1 MKLLMYSSKLWSVF
15 RLTRFYH
22 RFHSLKI
29 FIWVFPLVY
38 LLGGVGCVSST
49 AVKDSPKHKIT
60 AKQLLVKLD
69 QKEQAWNEARATFTV
84 FIDLE
89 QWQHAVEAC
98 NVMYQTEQPASIVAL
113 GHGVWLAVTYPISAD
128 TSVAMLNHIVDETPA
143 DSDGAAVAAMVGYYI
158 ADIRSNDKEHDSMT
172 FLAKTI
178 LGNVA
183 KRHSNVQTQKEMD
196 AWLFKLELNEPEVFL
211 PRLSLVVNSI
221 VEENWWFDRDEL
233 RSRLPVN

>member
-1 MKLLMYSSKLWSVF
+1 MSESNDISAALSGEERQEL
-15 RLTRFYH
+15 
-22 RFHSLKI
+22 
-29 FIWVFPLVY
+29 
-38 LLGGVGCVSST
+38 
-49 AVKDSPKHKIT
+49 AVKLTNYQSQLKSLPEDSTELERAMI
-60 AKQLLVKLD
+60 QLDISELQLALD
-69 QKEQAWNEARATFTV
+69 LKEEAWNSARSTFDT
-84 FIDLE
+84 FIKNE

-113 GHGVWLAVTYPISAD
+113 GHAVWLAVTYPIEAD
-128 TSVAMLNHIVDETPA
+128 TSVAVLNHIVDETPA
-143 DSDGAAVAAMVGYYI
+143 DSDGAAVAAMTGYYI
-158 ADIRSNDKEHDSMT
+158 ADIRATDESHDSMT

-196 AWLFKLELNEPEVFL
+196 AWLFKLELNDPAIFL

-221 VEENWWFDRDEL
+221 VEENWWFDRDDL

>member
-1 MKLLMYSSKLWSVF
+1 MTESNDISAALSGEERQEIAV
-15 RLTRFYH
+15 RLTDTQTKFKNLP
-22 RFHSLKI
+22 SDATPLEKALIQLDISELMLALDLK
-29 FIWVFPLVY
+29 
-38 LLGGVGCVSST
+38 
-49 AVKDSPKHKIT
+49 
-60 AKQLLVKLD
+60 
-69 QKEQAWNEARATFTV
+69 EEAWNEARATFDI
-84 FIDLE
+84 FIKNE

-113 GHGVWLAVTYPISAD
+113 GHGVWLAVTYPIEAD
-128 TSVAMLNHIVDETPA
+128 TSIAILNHIVDETPPS
-143 DSDGAAVAAMVGYYI
+143 SDGAAVAAMAGYYI
-158 ADIRSNDKEHDSMT
+158 ADIRSTDEDHDSMT

-196 AWLFKLELNEPEVFL
+196 AWLFKLELKDPEIFL

-221 VEENWWFDRDEL
+221 VEDNWWFDKDEL

>member
-1 MKLLMYSSKLWSVF
+1 MSESNDISAALSGDERQELAEKLSSYQDKLK
-15 RLTRFYH
+15 
-22 RFHSLKI
+22 SLAADASALERA
-29 FIWVFPLVY
+29 LVQLDISE
-38 LLGGVGCVSST
+38 LLL
-49 AVKDSPKHKIT
+49 A
-60 AKQLLVKLD
+60 LD
-69 QKEQAWNEARATFTV
+69 EKEHAWNEARTTFNV
-84 FIDLE
+84 FIE
-89 QWQHAVEAC
+89 HEEWQHAVEAC
-98 NVMYQTEQPASIVAL
+98 NVMYQAEQPASIVAL
-113 GHGVWLAVTYPISAD
+113 GHGIWLAVTYPISAD

-196 AWLFKLELNEPEVFL
+196 AWMFKLELKDPEIFL

-221 VEENWWFDRDEL
+221 VEDNWWFDRDDL
-233 RSRLPVN
+233 RARLPVN

>member
-1 MKLLMYSSKLWSVF
+1 MNEANDISAALSGDERQEL
-15 RLTRFYH
+15 
-22 RFHSLKI
+22 
-29 FIWVFPLVY
+29 
-38 LLGGVGCVSST
+38 
-49 AVKDSPKHKIT
+49 AVKLTETQGKLKNLPADAAPMERALI
-60 AKQLLVKLD
+60 QLDISELMLALD
-69 QKEQAWNEARATFTV
+69 LKEEAWNEARATFDTFV
-84 FIDLE
+84 KNE

-113 GHGVWLAVTYPISAD
+113 GHGVWMSVTYPIAAD
-128 TSVAMLNHIVDETPA
+128 TSIAMLNHIVDETPA

-158 ADIRSNDKEHDSMT
+158 ADIRSTDEEHDSMT

-196 AWLFKLELNEPEVFL
+196 AWMFKLELNEPEVFL

-233 RSRLPVN
+233 RARLPVN

>member
-1 MKLLMYSSKLWSVF
+1 MNETSDISAALSGEE
-15 RLTRFYH
+15 RQE
-22 RFHSLKI
+22 I
-29 FIWVFPLVY
+29 
-38 LLGGVGCVSST
+38 
-49 AVKDSPKHKIT
+49 AVKLSNYQNKLKSLPADT
-60 AKQLLVKLD
+60 TDLERTMLQLEISELQLALD
-69 QKEQAWNEARATFTV
+69 LKEESWNSARATFDT
-84 FIDLE
+84 FIKNE

-113 GHGVWLAVTYPISAD
+113 GHAVWLAVTYPIEAD
-128 TSVAMLNHIVDETPA
+128 TSVAVLNHIVDETPP
-143 DSDGAAVAAMVGYYI
+143 DSDGAAVAAMAGYYI
-158 ADIRSNDKEHDSMT
+158 ADIRSTDENHDSMT

-196 AWLFKLELNEPEVFL
+196 AWLFKLELNDPAIFL

-221 VEENWWFDRDEL
+221 VEDSWWFDRDEL

>member
-1 MKLLMYSSKLWSVF
+1 MNETSDISAALSGEE
-15 RLTRFYH
+15 RQE
-22 RFHSLKI
+22 I
-29 FIWVFPLVY
+29 
-38 LLGGVGCVSST
+38 
-49 AVKDSPKHKIT
+49 AVKLSNYQNKLKSLPADT
-60 AKQLLVKLD
+60 TDLERAMLQLEISELQLALD
-69 QKEQAWNEARATFTV
+69 LKEESWNSARATFDT
-84 FIDLE
+84 FIKLE

-113 GHGVWLAVTYPISAD
+113 GHAVWLAVTYPIEAD
-128 TSVAMLNHIVDETPA
+128 TSVAVLNHIVDETPP
-143 DSDGAAVAAMVGYYI
+143 DSDGAAVAAMAGYYI
-158 ADIRSNDKEHDSMT
+158 ADIRSTDENHDSMT

-196 AWLFKLELNEPEVFL
+196 AWLFKLELNDPAIFL

-221 VEENWWFDRDEL
+221 VEDSWWFDRDEL

>member
-1 MKLLMYSSKLWSVF
+1 MQDFHMSETNDISAALSGDERQALADQLVSHQDKLKSLPADSSDLE
-15 RLTRFYH
+15 RA
-22 RFHSLKI
+22 
-29 FIWVFPLVY
+29 LVQLDISEM
-38 LLGGVGCVSST
+38 LL
-49 AVKDSPKHKIT
+49 A
-60 AKQLLVKLD
+60 LD
-69 QKEQAWNEARATFTV
+69 QKEDAWNQARATFNT
-84 FIDLE
+84 FIE
-89 QWQHAVEAC
+89 AEEWQHAVEAC

-113 GHGVWLAVTYPISAD
+113 GHGVWLAVTYPIEAD
-128 TSVAMLNHIVDETPA
+128 TSVAVLNHIVDETPP

-158 ADIRSNDKEHDSMT
+158 ADIRSTDENHDGMT

-196 AWLFKLELNEPEVFL
+196 AWLFKLELNDPAVFL

-221 VEENWWFDRDEL
+221 VGEESWWFDRDEL

>member
-1 MKLLMYSSKLWSVF
+1 MSESNDISAALSGDERQELAEKLNVYQDKLKALPADSSDLERALIQLDISE
-15 RLTRFYH
+15 
-22 RFHSLKI
+22 
-29 FIWVFPLVY
+29 
-38 LLGGVGCVSST
+38 LLL
-49 AVKDSPKHKIT
+49 A
-60 AKQLLVKLD
+60 LD
-69 QKEQAWNEARATFTV
+69 QKEHAWNEARATFSV
-84 FIDLE
+84 FVHNE
-89 QWQHAVEAC
+89 EWQHAVEAC

-143 DSDGAAVAAMVGYYI
+143 TSDGAAVAAMTGYYI
-158 ADIRSNDKEHDSMT
+158 ADIRSTDEEHESMT

-196 AWLFKLELNEPEVFL
+196 AWLFKLELNDPAVFL
-211 PRLSLVVNSI
+211 PRLSLVINSI

-233 RSRLPVN
+233 RAKLPVN

>member
-1 MKLLMYSSKLWSVF
+1 MSESNDISAALSGEERQEL
-15 RLTRFYH
+15 
-22 RFHSLKI
+22 
-29 FIWVFPLVY
+29 
-38 LLGGVGCVSST
+38 
-49 AVKDSPKHKIT
+49 AVKLTNYQSQLKSLPEDSTELERAMI
-60 AKQLLVKLD
+60 QLDISELQLALD
-69 QKEQAWNEARATFTV
+69 LKEEAWNSARSTFDT
-84 FIDLE
+84 FIKNE

-113 GHGVWLAVTYPISAD
+113 GHAVWLAVTYPIEAD
-128 TSVAMLNHIVDETPA
+128 TSVAVLNHIVDETPP
-143 DSDGAAVAAMVGYYI
+143 DSDGAAVAAMTGYYI
-158 ADIRSNDKEHDSMT
+158 ADIRATDENHDSMT

-196 AWLFKLELNEPEVFL
+196 AWLFKLELNDPAVFL

>member
-1 MKLLMYSSKLWSVF
+1 MSESNEISAALSGDERQELAEKLTTYQAKLK
-15 RLTRFYH
+15 
-22 RFHSLKI
+22 SLPADSTDLERALI
-29 FIWVFPLVY
+29 QLDISE
-38 LLGGVGCVSST
+38 LLL
-49 AVKDSPKHKIT
+49 A
-60 AKQLLVKLD
+60 LD
-69 QKEQAWNEARATFTV
+69 QKEEAWTEARTTFDIFMKT
-84 FIDLE
+84 E

-113 GHGVWLAVTYPISAD
+113 GHGVWLAVTYPIDAD
-128 TSVAMLNHIVDETPA
+128 TSVAVLNHIVDETPA

-158 ADIRSNDKEHDSMT
+158 ADIRSTDENHDSMT

-196 AWLFKLELNEPEVFL
+196 AWLFKLELNDPAIFL

-221 VEENWWFDRDEL
+221 VGETWWFDRDEL
-233 RSRLPVN
+233 RSQLPVN

>member
-1 MKLLMYSSKLWSVF
+1 MSEANDISAALSGEERQEL
-15 RLTRFYH
+15 
-22 RFHSLKI
+22 
-29 FIWVFPLVY
+29 
-38 LLGGVGCVSST
+38 
-49 AVKDSPKHKIT
+49 AVKLTEMQGKLKNLPADAAPMERALI
-60 AKQLLVKLD
+60 QLDISELMLALD
-69 QKEQAWNEARATFTV
+69 LKEEAWNEARATFDTFV
-84 FIDLE
+84 NNE

-113 GHGVWLAVTYPISAD
+113 GHGVWMAVTYPIAAD
-128 TSVAMLNHIVDETPA
+128 TSIAMLNHIVDETPA

-158 ADIRSNDKEHDSMT
+158 ADIRSTDEEHDSMT

-196 AWLFKLELNEPEVFL
+196 AWMFKLELNEPGVFL

-233 RSRLPVN
+233 RTRLPVN

>member
-1 MKLLMYSSKLWSVF
+1 MSESNDISAALSGDERQELADKLNSYQEKFKNLPIDTPALE
-15 RLTRFYH
+15 RA
-22 RFHSLKI
+22 
-29 FIWVFPLVY
+29 
-38 LLGGVGCVSST
+38 LL
-49 AVKDSPKHKIT
+49 
-60 AKQLLVKLD
+60 QLDISELLLALD
-69 QKEQAWNEARATFTV
+69 QKEHAWNEARATFTIFV
-84 FIDLE
+84 ELE
-89 QWQHAVEAC
+89 QWQHAVESC

-128 TSVAMLNHIVDETPA
+128 TTVAMLNHIVDETPA

-158 ADIRSNDKEHDSMT
+158 ADIRSTDEEHDSMT

-196 AWLFKLELNEPEVFL
+196 AWMFKLELKDPEIFL
-211 PRLSLVVNSI
+211 PRLSLVINSI
-221 VEENWWFDRDEL
+221 VEDNWWFDRDAL

>member
-1 MKLLMYSSKLWSVF
+1 MSESNNISAALSGDERQELAEKLNAYQDKFKALPADTPELERALIQLDISE
-15 RLTRFYH
+15 
-22 RFHSLKI
+22 
-29 FIWVFPLVY
+29 
-38 LLGGVGCVSST
+38 LLL
-49 AVKDSPKHKIT
+49 A
-60 AKQLLVKLD
+60 LD
-69 QKEQAWNEARATFTV
+69 QKEHAWNEARTTFTV
-84 FIDLE
+84 FIHNE
-89 QWQHAVEAC
+89 EWQHAVEAC

-113 GHGVWLAVTYPISAD
+113 GHGVWLAVTYPIAAD

-143 DSDGAAVAAMVGYYI
+143 TSDGAAVAAMAGYYI
-158 ADIRSNDKEHDSMT
+158 ADIRSSDEEHDSMT

-196 AWLFKLELNEPEVFL
+196 AWMFKLELKEPDVFL

-221 VEENWWFDRDEL
+221 VEDNWWFDREEL

>member
-1 MKLLMYSSKLWSVF
+1 MNESNDISAALSGEERQEL
-15 RLTRFYH
+15 
-22 RFHSLKI
+22 
-29 FIWVFPLVY
+29 
-38 LLGGVGCVSST
+38 
-49 AVKDSPKHKIT
+49 AVKLT
-60 AKQLLVKLD
+60 NYQNQLKSLAEDATDLERALIQLD
-69 QKEQAWNEARATFTV
+69 ISELQLALDLKEEAWNSARATFDTFV
-84 FIDLE
+84 KNE

-113 GHGVWLAVTYPISAD
+113 GHAVWLAVTYPIEAD
-128 TSVAMLNHIVDETPA
+128 TSVAVLNHIVDETPP
-143 DSDGAAVAAMVGYYI
+143 DSDGAAVAAMTGYYI
-158 ADIRSNDKEHDSMT
+158 ADIRSTDEKHESMT

-196 AWLFKLELNEPEVFL
+196 AWLFKLELNDPAVFL

-221 VEENWWFDRDEL
+221 VEENWWLDRDEL